1 MTSLPIRFWNAGIMA
16 VSVGPGLMQ
25 LIRMPCLPSSGYHQP
40 THASMMY
47 FESAS
52 PLHDHFSSCSRNH
65 STAASKPLVA
75 NNSEITGM
83 WPCHPIAAEDE
94 MTLIAEP
101 SDIFGTSS
109 SARWRAPT
117 KFTRMV
123 SHSLNG
129 GPGSPAQLNRPSTGP
144 SIEAAACSMLA
155 RSRRSMSRA
164 RATGTVVGL
173 ISRAVTVA
181 PRSTRIFAVAWPM
194 PDAAPVTTTDFPS
207 YPKTSSTT
215 SSLHSA
221 AAQDAASMPRCGS
234 PRTILCNYANSY
246 SRRLAARRTTGAQ
259 NDRTCDGV
267 HAVEP
272 QTSTARRKYGQAS
285 SGGRP
290 PHNGDKFSTS
300 PAAARDAASSTDR
313 ITCDGDVLRSS
324 STVLACEM
332 FADTAL
338 SGFHSEYDIAS

>member
-83 WPCHPIAAEDE
+83 WPCQPIAAEDE
-94 MTLIAEP
+94 ITLIAEP

-109 SARWRAPT
+109 SARCRAPT

-129 GPGSPAQLNRPSTGP
+129 GPGSPAQLKSPSMGP
-144 SIEAAACSMLA
+144 SIEAATCSMFA

-173 ISRAVTVA
+173 MSRAVTVA

-207 YPKTSSTT
+207 YPKTSSTM

-221 AAQDAASMPRCGS
+221 VGQDEHPCLGADQREPYFADMNMATLVGWQFRELLTRRRIGPATG
-234 PRTILCNYANSY
+234 
-246 SRRLAARRTTGAQ
+246 SRRRTADVDGATQ
-259 NDRTCDGV
+259 V
-267 HAVEP
+267 
-272 QTSTARRKYGQAS
+272 
-285 SGGRP
+285 RP
-290 PHNGDKFSTS
+290 GKLW
-300 PAAARDAASSTDR
+300 R
-313 ITCDGDVLRSS
+313 
-324 STVLACEM
+324 
-332 FADTAL
+332 
-338 SGFHSEYDIAS
+338 